1 MDDILNQGEI
11 DALMAGLDSEM
22 ATAQAADESAA
33 AAPEPEE
40 SEESES
46 APAVKGEKRIK
57 RYDFKR
63 PDRFSKDQLRMVTMM
78 HEAFARHFGTTLS
91 AFIRTIA
98 EISVVSV
105 RQSSYGEYV
114 NGLPSPTALTVFSFE
129 PLRGNCMLEF
139 NPSIIFPIIDRVL
152 GGPGHPMAKERD
164 LTDIEQVVV
173 GKLAIKALDSLR
185 DAWERVA
192 RVTPEIVNKE
202 TNPQFVQLVA
212 PSEMCLVIKF
222 SLKVKEHKGVMS
234 LCFPYMVLE
243 AVVQKLSTQKWFTSN
258 SGGSTPET
266 RQHLQNRL
274 RTTGLPVSVQMG
286 TLTLTASQLMMLKPG
301 DVIPLNKGV
310 GSQLDVFV
318 ENKRKFGGKPGVHS
332 KRKAVMITTVYS
344 DESEA

>member
-22 ATAQAADESAA
+22 NK
-33 AAPEPEE
+33 
-40 SEESES
+40 SEESE
-46 APAVKGEKRIK
+46 AVAAEPEEPEAEAMPTAKGEKKIK

-63 PDRFSKDQLRMVTMM
+63 PDRFSKDQLRMLEMM

-114 NGLPSPTALTVFSFE
+114 NGLSSPTALTVFSFE

-152 GGPGHPMAKERD
+152 GGPGHPIAKERD

-173 GKLAIKALDSLR
+173 GKLAVKALDSLR

-286 TLTLTASQLMMLKPG
+286 TLTLTAAQLMKLKTG
-301 DVIPLNKGV
+301 DVIPLNKSV
-310 GSQLDVFV
+310 SAQLDVFV
-318 ENKRKFGGKPGVHS
+318 ENKRKFGGRPGVHS
-332 KRKAVMITTVYS
+332 KRKAVMITTVYA
-344 DESEA
+344 DETEA

>member
-22 ATAQAADESAA
+22 ASSTSDEAAVM
-33 AAPEPEE
+33 EPEVQEAE
-40 SEESES
+40 SE
-46 APAVKGEKRIK
+46 APTVRGEKRIK

-63 PDRFSKDQLRMVTMM
+63 PDRFSKDQLRMLEMM

-98 EISVVSV
+98 EINVVSV
-105 RQSSYGEYV
+105 RQSSYGEYI
-114 NGLPSPTALTVFSFE
+114 NGLPNPTALTVFSFE
-129 PLRGNCMLEF
+129 PLRGNCMFEF

-152 GGPGHPMAKERD
+152 GGPGLTMAKERD

-173 GKLAIKALDSLR
+173 GKLAVKGLDSLR

-243 AVVQKLSTQKWFTSN
+243 TVVQKLSTQKWFTSN
-258 SGGSTPET
+258 SGGSTPDT
-266 RQHLQNRL
+266 RQNLQNRL
-274 RTTGLPVSVQMG
+274 KSTGVPVSVQMG
-286 TLTLTASQLMMLKPG
+286 TLVLSTAQLMRLKLG
-301 DVIPLNKGV
+301 DVIPLNKSV
-310 GSQLDVFV
+310 SSQLDVFV
-318 ENKRKFGGKPGVHS
+318 ENRRKFGGRPGVHS

-344 DESEA
+344 DDSEG

>member
-22 ATAQAADESAA
+22 NKSSDESEAVAA
-33 AAPEPEE
+33 EPEE
-40 SEESES
+40 QEAE
-46 APAVKGEKRIK
+46 AMPTAKGEKKVK

-63 PDRFSKDQLRMVTMM
+63 PDRFSKDQLRMLEMM

-114 NGLPSPTALTVFSFE
+114 NGLSSPTALTVFSFE

-152 GGPGHPMAKERD
+152 GGPGHPIAKERD

-173 GKLAIKALDSLR
+173 GKLAVKALDSLR

-286 TLTLTASQLMMLKPG
+286 TLTLTAAQLMKLKTG
-301 DVIPLNKGV
+301 DVIPLNKSV
-310 GSQLDVFV
+310 SAQLDVFV
-318 ENKRKFGGKPGVHS
+318 ENKRKFGGRPGVHS
-332 KRKAVMITTVYS
+332 KRKAVMITTVYA
-344 DESEA
+344 DETEA